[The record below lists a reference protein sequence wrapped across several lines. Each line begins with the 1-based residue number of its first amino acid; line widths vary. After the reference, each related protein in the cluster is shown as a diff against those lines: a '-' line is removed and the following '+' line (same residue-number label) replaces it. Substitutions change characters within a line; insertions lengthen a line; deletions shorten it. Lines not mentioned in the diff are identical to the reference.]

1 MKVNNFEIKRQ
12 KPANMPMALL
22 LQADPS
28 VEQIQKYLPESHCFT
43 ANLSDKVVAVL
54 VLLPENRETLEIKNI
69 AVTPEWQRKGIGT
82 QLLKFTED
90 FATENGYRQ
99 LIIGTGNSSINQL
112 ELYQKAGFGIF
123 ETRHDYFIKNYPEPI
138 IENGMQCK
146 HMILLKKEIK

>member
-1 MKVNNFEIKRQ
+1 MKVNDFEIKRQ
-12 KPANMPMALL
+12 KHANMPMALL

-28 VEQIQKYLPESHCFT
+28 VEHIKKYLPESYCFT
-43 ANLSDKVVAVL
+43 ATKLGKVVAAL
-54 VLLPENRETLEIKNI
+54 VLLPGNKSILEIKNI
-69 AVTPEWQRKGIGT
+69 AVGPEWQRKGIGT

-99 LIIGTGNSSINQL
+99 LIIGTGNSSIGQL
-112 ELYQKAGFGIF
+112 ELYQKAGFVIF

-146 HMILLKKEIK
+146 HMILLKKDIK